1 MKKVLQLLRL
11 VFPLVIM
18 LCAALVHAQTWS
30 DLKQTCGDAVEHPNR
45 FRIEDCGRVYLAMP
59 VRPVIKTIAPGGG
72 FGGGLRAIHDFTPK
86 ARWNKE
92 ISGTAAVSTNRFL
105 FLEGDILFERPAFAC
120 TGKSECPVKDNF
132 QIELYTRRVE
142 LPGLAYY
149 GHGNATTQQT
159 HVQFGERWFEGGVKV
174 LDPVLSWLDIGGE
187 VGYVVPHIGPIPNSS
202 IPSIE
207 SLFNDTQAPGLTE
220 QPGFMHYKILALPHY
235 PAILPFKLDYQIGY
249 EYYQDL
255 DVHRF
260 SFHKFEADLIN
271 MRPLRWR
278 RKAVPASPNA
288 ARDWFCTPQGAGKVC
303 TLGYIA
309 INGLLTLETAAQQ
322 QIPFYFQP
330 TIGGADLADRDT
342 LRGFLDLRFR
352 APDRMV
358 LQGEYGHN
366 IWGPLGILVFYE
378 TGRVG
383 NRASDL
389 GFSGLHHDVG
399 VGVTLSVQN
408 RILMRAYIGFG
419 TGEGSRM
426 NWKAGPL
433 L

>member
-18 LCAALVHAQTWS
+18 LCAAPVHAQTWS

-202 IPSIE
+202 
-207 SLFNDTQAPGLTE
+207 
-220 QPGFMHYKILALPHY
+220 
-235 PAILPFKLDYQIGY
+235 
-249 EYYQDL
+249 
-255 DVHRF
+255 
-260 SFHKFEADLIN
+260 
-271 MRPLRWR
+271 R
-278 RKAVPASPNA
+278 RSGKAS
-288 ARDWFCTPQGAGKVC
+288 
-303 TLGYIA
+303 
-309 INGLLTLETAAQQ
+309 
-322 QIPFYFQP
+322 
-330 TIGGADLADRDT
+330 
-342 LRGFLDLRFR
+342 
-352 APDRMV
+352 
-358 LQGEYGHN
+358 
-366 IWGPLGILVFYE
+366 
-378 TGRVG
+378 
-383 NRASDL
+383 
-389 GFSGLHHDVG
+389 
-399 VGVTLSVQN
+399 
-408 RILMRAYIGFG
+408 
-419 TGEGSRM
+419 
-426 NWKAGPL
+426 
-433 L
+433 